1 MNMSHV
7 QLSIRSTYVFLLVV
21 GIWLC
26 VGIHLII
33 QGWYSKE
40 EGGEGGRV
48 GGKEGKRQ
56 RETKREKNTE
66 SKRMKWGGEGRE
78 RTNPLGM
85 HNSFHF

>member
-7 QLSIRSTYVFLLVV
+7 QLSIRSTYVFVLVV

-40 EGGEGGRV
+40 EGGWEGRKKKD
-48 GGKEGKRQ
+48 KERQ
-56 RETKREKNTE
+56 REKNTE
-66 SKRMKWGGEGRE
+66 SKRMKGGGEGRE
-78 RTNPLGM
+78 GTNPLGM